1 MKRADI
7 ERIARETLERGLPES
22 DCVEYKKSDT
32 FAAKILKTACAF
44 ANNYNNRELGLLFIG
59 VDEVDDPS
67 RDAKAV
73 PVRPIAGVAPE
84 SVEPIENRL
93 KALFANVHPR
103 VDYTLVEGELDG
115 RTYIAVAVEPGAAG
129 PYAAESTAST
139 SPRDVPGGTLTTMP
153 RTSTVM
159 GAAQPC

>member
-1 MKRADI
+1 MRRADI

-93 KALFANVHPR
+93 KALFANPLNSHSR
-103 VDYTLVEGELDG
+103 IGAMAQICSLN
-115 RTYIAVAVEPGAAG
+115 IALGAF
-129 PYAAESTAST
+129 YAAAILAS
-139 SPRDVPGGTLTTMP
+139 SGVCFTL
-153 RTSTVM
+153 
-159 GAAQPC
+159 

>member
-1 MKRADI
+1 M
-7 ERIARETLERGLPES
+7 ERGLPES

-139 SPRDVPGGTLTTMP
+139 SPRDVPGGTLTTMS